1 MYPAHTR
8 YYLGFN
14 LVPGLGPARLARLLA
29 HCGSLEHAWHA
40 DAFDLAAAGVD
51 ARTSAALIATR
62 ERVDLDREL
71 ERAERLGVTLL
82 SIEDAGYPRLL
93 REIPGAPPLLYVRGT
108 LTPADE
114 WAIAVVGTRSPTA
127 YGREAA
133 RHLAGDLARAGI
145 TIVSGL
151 ALGIDAIAHAAA
163 LEAGGRTVA
172 VLGCGV
178 DRPYPERHRE
188 LAERIISQGA
198 LVSDYPLGALPAA
211 ANFPPRNRIISGLS
225 HGTLVVEAGA
235 RSGALITVEFALEQG
250 RDVLAVPGSIFSR
263 QSEGCLQLIRNG
275 AALVAS
281 ASDVLAALDLTTA
294 SAQCEA
300 RIELPADPVEAALLA
315 ELSYEPRHI
324 DELGRAVEL
333 PAPTVAAALALLEL
347 KGLARQAAPMQYVR
361 TR

>member
-1 MYPAHTR
+1 MYPEHIR

-14 LVPGLGPARLARLLA
+14 LAPGLGPARLARLLA
-29 HCGSLEHAWHA
+29 HCGSLERAWHA

-62 ERVDLDREL
+62 ERVDLDREF
-71 ERAERLGVTLL
+71 
-82 SIEDAGYPRLL
+82 EDAGYPRLL
-93 REIPGAPPLLYVRGT
+93 REIPGAPLLLYVRGA

-114 WAIAVVGTRSPTA
+114 WAVAVVGTRSPTA

-151 ALGIDAIAHAAA
+151 ALGIDAIAHTAA

-188 LAERIISQGA
+188 LAERIIAQGA

-263 QSEGCLQLIRNG
+263 QSEGCLQLLRNG

-281 ASDVLAALDLTTA
+281 AGDVLAALDLTTA
-294 SAQCEA
+294 SAQSEA

-324 DELGRAVEL
+324 DELGRAIEL

-361 TR
+361 AR